1 MLSVVFNLASVLSA
15 ASICSALSHR
25 QEAGLA
31 FCHPKGL
38 FYTEME
44 FLGRGDPT
52 MSLSCSDKMLKW
64 NLVGL
69 QGSVLAAVFSGPI
82 RWSSVVVGGD
92 QFDEAA
98 VRRAV
103 FERTGNLFV

>member
-1 MLSVVFNLASVLSA
+1 MFSTKM
-15 ASICSALSHR
+15 
-25 QEAGLA
+25 A
-31 FCHPKGL
+31 F
-38 FYTEME
+38 

-103 FERTGNLFV
+103 FERTGNFICLVFWEV